1 MQKYLFSIIV
11 VLLIV
16 NIVFGYIIFNNRG
29 AANRINQLNQ
39 QLRTELES
47 TRSRI
52 AELERIQE
60 IDRRT
65 ISDLRTNQ
73 QQLEKTNKQLT
84 ELLQRQGNS
93 ISTIETGLSED
104 RKNLQRLSE
113 IIKTLSKAK

>member
-1 MQKYLFSIIV
+1 MHKIYLTIIS
-11 VLLIV
+11 VLFI
-16 NIVFGYIIFNNRG
+16 ICTVFGYIIYSG
-29 AANRINQLNQ
+29 RISEDRIVELNQ
-39 QLRTELES
+39 QLRTELGS

-93 ISTIETGLSED
+93 ISTIETGLSKD

-113 IIKTLSKAK
+113 IIKTLPKAK